1 MCKECVL
8 NKTLKKAIEARKEG
22 EVCIKVNNGNCSN
35 TKEGKCWLN
44 ITKEENK
51 LLAKNREEV

>member
-8 NKTLKKAIEARKEG
+8 NKTLKSAIEARKEG
-22 EVCIKVNNGNCSN
+22 EVCVKVNNGGC

-51 LLAKNREEV
+51 LLAKYREEV